1 MWRVFKLQMND
12 CGACMYCLDK
22 KKYGGPGRKKKC
34 CERRQCTKINMSE
47 SAYVS
52 HKEPH
57 IGTRLCV
64 A

>member
-1 MWRVFKLQMND
+1 
-12 CGACMYCLDK
+12 MYCLDK

>member
-1 MWRVFKLQMND
+1 MWNCKMND

-22 KKYGGPGRKKKC
+22 KKYGGPGK
-34 CERRQCTKINMSE
+34 RRQCTKINMSE